1 MQQRMQRLLCELELE
16 DVRALTGA
24 LGLQAEQRWQLQAK
38 SSEQSKK
45 AVSQHC

>member
-24 LGLQAEQRWQLQAK
+24 LGLQVEQRWQLQAK
-38 SSEQSKK
+38 SSEKLTKNLS
-45 AVSQHC
+45 